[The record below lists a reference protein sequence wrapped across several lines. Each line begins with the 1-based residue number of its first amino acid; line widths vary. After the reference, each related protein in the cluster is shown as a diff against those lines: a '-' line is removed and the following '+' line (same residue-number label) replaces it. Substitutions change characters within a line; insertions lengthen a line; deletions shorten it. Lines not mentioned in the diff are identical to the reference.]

1 MEERGNILMYQTADG
16 QTAIEVVLSDE
27 TVWLTIDKMADLF
40 QRNKSTISR
49 HIKNI
54 LECGELSADSVVAF
68 FATTARVLKLECDSV
83 VRSAKVCTS
92 CLSNLMQ
99 ILAALLNMSA
109 LGSLFTEDK
118 FESQRYRSLQDRRHI
133 IANNEN
139 Y

>member
-54 LECGELSADSVVAF
+54 LECGE
-68 FATTARVLKLECDSV
+68 TMKKLV
-83 VRSAKVCTS
+83 IG
-92 CLSNLMQ
+92 
-99 ILAALLNMSA
+99 ILAHVSA
-109 LGSLFTEDK
+109 V
-118 FESQRYRSLQDRRHI
+118 
-133 IANNEN
+133 
-139 Y
+139 

>member
-1 MEERGNILMYQTADG
+1 M
-16 QTAIEVVLSDE
+16 
-27 TVWLTIDKMADLF
+27 
-40 QRNKSTISR
+40 
-49 HIKNI
+49 
-54 LECGELSADSVVAF
+54 ECG
-68 FATTARVLKLECDSV
+68 SV

-118 FESQRYRSLQDRRHI
+118 FESQRYRSLQDRRYI
-133 IANNEN
+133 IANDKN